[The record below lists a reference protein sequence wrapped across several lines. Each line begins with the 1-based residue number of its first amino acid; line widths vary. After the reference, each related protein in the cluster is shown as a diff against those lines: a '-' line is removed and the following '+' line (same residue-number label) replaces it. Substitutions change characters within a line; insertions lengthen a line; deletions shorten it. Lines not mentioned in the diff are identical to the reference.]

1 MNFVEAVKTPV
12 KRYGQVAVGEADCT
26 ANVLL
31 AVTRTGEPGPGALQ
45 RLRSEIRT
53 QAPRFRT
60 GKGRSLK

>member
-31 AVTRTGEPGPGALQ
+31 AVTRTG
-45 RLRSEIRT
+45 
-53 QAPRFRT
+53 
-60 GKGRSLK
+60 KGRSLK